1 MNVDNLYH
9 LSGGLIDLTFTAIL
23 VLLFLLFSGDL
34 SSSVS
39 VSSHDSLESF
49 ISVSW
54 VDELLFGLFKKGLLS
69 FIVCGAATIF
79 STVALGLIGS
89 RCGRKGCEAILII
102 LRHTGLIKF
111 FL

>member
-1 MNVDNLYH
+1 
-9 LSGGLIDLTFTAIL
+9 
-23 VLLFLLFSGDL
+23 
-34 SSSVS
+34 
-39 VSSHDSLESF
+39 
-49 ISVSW
+49 
-54 VDELLFGLFKKGLLS
+54 LLFGLFKKGLLS